1 MNLPDAQDPF
11 KCGALLCD
19 GHWNGLQE
27 GESNRLQ
34 NWQVPGCMLHNYRG
48 EDISGCLRSKRVLFI
63 GDSTTR
69 RIFWAT
75 AKKLSV
81 ISAQVEQARAQN
93 HSDAVFLQRG
103 VCLEFVWD
111 PYLNSTRL
119 DAELRA
125 FSRSMENSTVD
136 AMSDTASASL
146 ILIGGG
152 LWHASYIGVNYL
164 KHFKTSINR
173 VVQAMTSSLAP
184 TLSYDGAKK
193 FTRTVSSNDL
203 LFLAPVQ
210 SPWYEKLSPARAATL
225 TRDKVDSMNDY
236 LQQLS
241 TFEAVEIVWSFSS
254 MLFGQKAAYRE
265 DGIHVNEK
273 VAAKQADI
281 LLNLR
286 CNAHSASR
294 ASRAYPYDGTCCSE
308 YRRLGI
314 FQWIVLSVGWT
325 VLFSAYWIQC
335 FLDPQRWGF
344 RLPRSLDTV
353 RLRSSQ
359 MLPSERTVGAC
370 IVFCLAIWYCYYA
383 DRSQVFNK
391 LHKQFYMS
399 EFAVLC
405 CLAGILGL
413 ISIRVSKPIEND
425 RNSNRVGASMSMDQP
440 FLSREQ
446 TDEWKGWMQFIILI
460 YHYTGASTEISIY
473 RIVRLLVAAYLFM
486 TGFGH
491 TVYFLKKK
499 DYSFRRV
506 AAALV
511 RLNLLSCALP
521 YAMRTD
527 YLFYYFAPLVSMWF
541 LIVFATLA
549 IGQSLNNKSS
559 LLLGKIILSAVVVTT
574 STKLRG
580 PFELLFLLLKWTCGI
595 YWDVN
600 EWRFR
605 VSLDLFIVY
614 IGMVCAVF
622 FISWTTS
629 KKPAATDNEDIQRV
643 LQIWHLVRQGLVVLS
658 SLLVILGY
666 WAVTRQWT
674 TKSAYNGWHPY
685 ISFLPILA
693 FIILRNAHRQLRN
706 VHSSVFAWLGRCS
719 LETFTLQFHIWLA
732 ADTKG
737 ILSLGVFPEKGV
749 GRWIEFTIMT
759 AVFLW
764 GSWCVAAATTVLTEW
779 IITAGRVTAG
789 ANNTS
794 QQPTRSPRR
803 SSYQMDIIRQ
813 SMRHHESETQLE
825 AISKSGVDPSWTD
838 IDAQVRPISL
848 VGRIY
853 SNLNNTWGPVFDAV
867 KVDLRYRVALLL
879 TILWVANMVYKFYI
893 LNLKF

>member
-11 KCGALLCD
+11 KCATLLYD

-27 GESNRLQ
+27 GGGNRLQ
-34 NWQVPGCMLHNYRG
+34 NWQVPGCMLHSYQG
-48 EDISGCLRSKRVLFI
+48 EEISDCLQSKRVLFI

-69 RIFWAT
+69 QIFWAT
-75 AKKLSV
+75 AKKLRA
-81 ISAQVEQARAQN
+81 ISAQVEQNRAQN
-93 HSDAVFLQRG
+93 HSDLVFLQRG
-103 VCLEFVWD
+103 VRLEFVWD

-125 FSRSMENSTVD
+125 FSRSTENSTL
-136 AMSDTASASL
+136 ASISDNDSASL
-146 ILIGGG
+146 ILVGGG

-164 KHFKTSINR
+164 KRFKTSIDH
-173 VVQAMTSSLAP
+173 VVQAMTSSSGL
-184 TLSYDGAKK
+184 TLSYDGDRT
-193 FTRTVSSNDL
+193 FTRAVNSNNL

-210 SPWYEKLSPARAATL
+210 SPWYENLSPARAATL
-225 TRDKVDSMNDY
+225 TRDKIDSMNDY

-241 TFEAVEIVWSFSS
+241 AFEAVDIVWSFSL
-254 MLFGQKAAYRE
+254 MLFRQKAAYRV

-273 VAAKQADI
+273 VAAKQADV

-308 YRRLGI
+308 YRRLRI
-314 FQWIVLSVGWT
+314 SQWIVLSVGWT
-325 VLFSAYWIQC
+325 VLFSVYWIQS

-344 RLPRSLDTV
+344 RLPRSLDDF

-359 MLPSERTVGAC
+359 LLPSERTVGAC

-405 CLAGILGL
+405 GLAGILGL
-413 ISIRVSKPIEND
+413 ISIRVSKSMDNG
-425 RNSNRVGASMSMDQP
+425 RKSNRVGASTSDQP
-440 FLSREQ
+440 FLSRDQ
-446 TDEWKGWMQFIILI
+446 TDEWKGWMQFIILN

-491 TVYFLKKK
+491 TVYFLKKR

-506 AAALV
+506 AAVLV

-541 LIVFATLA
+541 LVVFATLA
-549 IGQSLNNKSS
+549 IGQSLNDKNSH
-559 LLLGKIILSAVVVTT
+559 LLGKIMLSAVIVTT
-574 STKLRG
+574 FTKLRG
-580 PFELLFLLLKWTCGI
+580 PLELLFLLLKWTCDI

-614 IGMVCAVF
+614 VGMVCAVF
-622 FISWTTS
+622 FVSWTRS
-629 KKPAATDNEDIQRV
+629 KKPEAKDNEDSHR
-643 LQIWHLVRQGLVVLS
+643 LLHAWHLVRQGLVVSS

-674 TKSAYNGWHPY
+674 TKPAYNGWHPY

-693 FIILRNAHRQLRN
+693 FIVLRNAHRQLRN

-737 ILSLGVFPEKGV
+737 ILSLGVFPDKGV
-749 GRWIEFTIMT
+749 GRWIEFTILT
-759 AVFLW
+759 AIFLW
-764 GSWCVAAATTVLTEW
+764 GSWCVAAATTVLTER
-779 IITAGRVTAG
+779 IITAGVVA
-789 ANNTS
+789 AADNTF
-794 QQPTRSPRR
+794 QRPTRSPRR
-803 SSYQMDIIRQ
+803 PSYQMDVLRQ
-813 SMRHHESETQLE
+813 SMRHDESETQLE
-825 AISKSGVDPSWTD
+825 ASNQSDIHPFWTD
-838 IDAQVRPISL
+838 IDAQERLISFM
-848 VGRIY
+848 GGIY
-853 SNLNNTWGPVFDAV
+853 SNLKNMSASVFDAV

-879 TILWVANMVYKFYI
+879 TILWVANIVRTFI
-893 LNLKF
+893 LNSQG